1 MGQSVPMSAVTTIE
15 PRRRKFHA
23 PVTLTIPVP
32 KGMQE
37 SIKKQK
43 KDENPAVHILY
54 SITGIVDYIASFGFM
69 LSTLV

>member
-1 MGQSVPMSAVTTIE
+1 MGQAVPMSAVTTIE
-15 PRRRKFHA
+15 PRRRKFHG

-32 KGMQE
+32 KEMQE

-54 SITGIVDYIASFGFM
+54 SITGIVNYTAASVM
-69 LSTLV
+69 LNSLM